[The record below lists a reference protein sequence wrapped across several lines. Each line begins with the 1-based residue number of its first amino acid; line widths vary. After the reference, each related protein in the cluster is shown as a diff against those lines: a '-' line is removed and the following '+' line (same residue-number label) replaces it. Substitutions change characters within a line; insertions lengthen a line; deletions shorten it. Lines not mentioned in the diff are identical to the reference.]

1 MYKKY
6 LTILSIF
13 IITIISA
20 CGPAPTPTLSVADLQ
35 GTAMADA
42 WVSITQT
49 QAAIPTATVTPIPTA
64 TFTPLP
70 TVTPLLLLIPTLAPI
85 SLATATSAGNS
96 NNPCYNPPPVK
107 PKGVMVQVKLVNNS
121 KGLVDLNLGM
131 ENANT
136 DGECATYFFR
146 LGRFDEPVVSL
157 LSACYWG
164 FAYITDPTSN
174 SKTIAP
180 LCLNDTTKT
189 VPVSI
194 GAEVIGLQ

>member
-85 SLATATSAGNS
+85 SLATATSAGN
-96 NNPCYNPPPVK
+96 NPCYNPPPVK
-107 PKGVMVQVKLVNNS
+107 PKGVMVQVKLVINS
-121 KGLVDLNLGM
+121 QGLVDLNLGM